1 VNAIQGLGP
10 LALDIVAA
18 NVDVLACGAQK
29 WLMSPWGT
37 GFAYVR
43 EELIATLEPAEV
55 GWWAQAS
62 SGDYANFLNY
72 DARWADDAR
81 RFEVITLDFVGFN
94 AMTESIGLLLELGPQ
109 RIEAHVAALADR
121 ALAFADDTPGVEFVT
136 PRESARRAGVLAFR
150 TKDVDASSAR
160 LTAAKVAHS
169 VRTRCI
175 RLAPHFYNTAD
186 ELDEALALL
195 G

>member
-1 VNAIQGLGP
+1 MDAIQGLGP
-10 LALDIVAA
+10 LALDVVAA

-29 WLMSPWGT
+29 WLLSPWGT

-62 SGDYANFLNY
+62 SGDFARFLDY

-94 AMTESIGLLLELGPQ
+94 AMAESIGLLLELGTEGDRGARDRRS
-109 RIEAHVAALADR
+109 RI
-121 ALAFADDTPGVEFVT
+121 
-136 PRESARRAGVLAFR
+136 ARWRSR
-150 TKDVDASSAR
+150 TTRPAWSS
-160 LTAAKVAHS
+160 
-169 VRTRCI
+169 
-175 RLAPHFYNTAD
+175 
-186 ELDEALALL
+186 
-195 G
+195 